1 MVKMGR
7 TIEFETVTRDLSF
20 SNEMI
25 QKGSFNN
32 VAFEKE
38 EEITHDFIHSLDIL
52 SDNLLNKIE
61 RKVCFHFKLK
71 IEPNVA
77 VIDFDGD
84 LILESEQQRKIDKL
98 IKKRAD
104 FLKNFLNNFIL
115 KNSYYH
121 AEKIA
126 NLNAIPFPQADL
138 ILKSLGIS

>member
-1 MVKMGR
+1 MVKMRR
-7 TIEFETVTRDLSF
+7 TIEFETVTRDLNF

-38 EEITHDFIHSLDIL
+38 KKITHEFIHSFDIL

-61 RKVCFHFKLK
+61 RKVCFQFKLK
-71 IEPNVA
+71 IEPNVGI
-77 VIDFDGD
+77 IDFDGK

-104 FLKNFLNNFIL
+104 FIKNYLNNFIL
-115 KNSYYH
+115 KYSYYH

-126 NLNAIPFPQADL
+126 NLNAIPFTQADL

>member
-1 MVKMGR
+1 MVKKGR

-38 EEITHDFIHSLDIL
+38 EKITHEFIHSFDIL

-77 VIDFDGD
+77 IIDFDGEF
-84 LILESEQQRKIDKL
+84 ILESEQQRKIDKL

-104 FLKNFLNNFIL
+104 FIKNYLNNFIL
-115 KNSYYH
+115 KYSYYH
-121 AEKIA
+121 TEKIA
-126 NLNAIPFPQADL
+126 NLNAIPFTQADL